1 MQNTKTI
8 EVPVLI
14 VGGGPAGLA
23 TSLLLS
29 KYGIRNLL
37 INKYRWT
44 ANSPRAHITNQRT
57 MEVFRD
63 AQIEEEVEKLAV
75 PQAFMENN
83 VWATSFAGDE
93 IARLQ
98 AWGTAVDR
106 KSEYE
111 QSSPSSMCNI
121 AQHVME
127 PIIANEALR
136 AGSDMRFNHE
146 FLDFTQ
152 DDEGV
157 TARIQDRITNE
168 IYLVRAQYMIG
179 ADGARS
185 KVVEQLQLPLKG
197 QHGLGCAVNVWLKAD
212 LRKYCEHRPGV
223 LYWIVQPGSDYWVGS
238 GTFICVKPWDEW
250 VMLYMYDPAQGEPD
264 LSEEAVIKRAH
275 QVIGD
280 ESVPIEI
287 LSTSKWQINHIVA
300 EKYGHKRVFCMGNAV
315 HRHPP
320 ANGLG
325 TNTSI
330 QDAFNL
336 AWKLALVLKGHAGTG
351 LLESYTQ
358 ERQPVGQQIVDRA
371 MRSVENMLPIANA
384 LGFKPGQSLEDGQA
398 ALDLIFGEAEN
409 SQQKRAELHQAIQLQ
424 NYQFNCNGVQIG
436 QRYQSCAVIADQ
448 RPEPKY
454 LQDAE
459 LYYQATTWAGA
470 RLPHAWLHDRRG
482 RQFSTLDLC
491 GKGQFTLLTG
501 HGGDAWKAAV
511 AEISKEISCPI
522 KVVKIGL
529 GMDYFDT
536 FGDWEAL
543 RDIEEQGCV
552 LVRPDHHI
560 AWRMQTLPQAPVAEL
575 KTALKNILSI

>member
-1 MQNTKTI
+1 MQNIRTV

-14 VGGGPAGLA
+14 IGGGPAGLA

-29 KYGIRNLL
+29 KYGIQNLL

-63 AQIEEEVEKLAV
+63 AQIEDKIKNVAV
-75 PQAFMENN
+75 SHEMMENN

-98 AWGTAVDR
+98 SWGNAVDR

-127 PIIANEALR
+127 PVIANEALR
-136 AGSDMRFNHE
+136 AGSDMSFNNE

-152 DDEGV
+152 DDDGV
-157 TARIQDRITNE
+157 TARILNRITGE
-168 IYLVRAQYMIG
+168 EYFVRAKYMIG

-185 KVVEQLQLPLKG
+185 KVVEQLQLPLQGK
-197 QHGLGCAVNVWLKAD
+197 HGLGCAVNVWLKAD
-212 LRKYCEHRPGV
+212 LTKYCEHRPGV

-280 ESVPIEI
+280 DTVPIEI

-300 EKYGHKRVFCMGNAV
+300 ESYSKGRVFCMGDAV

-336 AWKLALVLKGHAGTG
+336 AWKLALVLKGQAGAG
-351 LLESYTQ
+351 LLESYNQ
-358 ERQPVGQQIVDRA
+358 ERQPVGKQIVDRA
-371 MRSVENMLPIANA
+371 MQSVENMLPIATA
-384 LGFKPGQSLEDGQA
+384 LGFKPGQTKEEGQA
-398 ALDLIFGEAEN
+398 ALDLIFGETET
-409 SQQKRAELHQAIQLQ
+409 SHVKRAELHKAIQLQ

-436 QRYQSCAVIADQ
+436 QRYKSMAVIPDA
-448 RPEPKY
+448 RPEPAYTK
-454 LQDAE
+454 DPE
-459 LYYQATTWAGA
+459 LYYQATTWSGA

-482 RQFSTLDLC
+482 RQYSTLDIC
-491 GKGQFTLLTG
+491 GQGTFTLFTG
-501 HGGDAWKAAV
+501 HGGNLWKKAV
-511 AEISKEISCPI
+511 AEISSQINCPI

-529 GMDYFDT
+529 GLDYFDT
-536 FGDWEAL
+536 FGDWEAI
-543 RDIEEQGCV
+543 RNIEENGCI

-560 AWRMQTLPQAPVAEL
+560 AWRMQQVPENPVEQL
-575 KTALKNILSI
+575 THALKIILAI